1 MSRNLLVTFHRK
13 INIPLNALCTFDHHM
28 TVLVHG
34 SSEVPKTVYFVKII
48 NVKVNSLDYNQ
59 EYGIC
64 VLPQVCNFYCV
75 PYFIIFLLLVFL
87 FKIATLS
94 SSVPLCNVITHYL
107 LCLNIS
113 FYQKQEHQDK
123 IYNRKIQKNIC
134 KILIDFDETD
144 LQKQKSRKDQH
155 VSVFNRWFT
164 DTRHTNVMSSFAN
177 CDV

>member
-1 MSRNLLVTFHRK
+1 MSEHINL
-13 INIPLNALCTFDHHM
+13 
-28 TVLVHG
+28 
-34 SSEVPKTVYFVKII
+34 S
-48 NVKVNSLDYNQ
+48 
-59 EYGIC
+59 
-64 VLPQVCNFYCV
+64 
-75 PYFIIFLLLVFL
+75 
-87 FKIATLS
+87 
-94 SSVPLCNVITHYL
+94 
-107 LCLNIS
+107 
-113 FYQKQEHQDK
+113 KQEHQDK